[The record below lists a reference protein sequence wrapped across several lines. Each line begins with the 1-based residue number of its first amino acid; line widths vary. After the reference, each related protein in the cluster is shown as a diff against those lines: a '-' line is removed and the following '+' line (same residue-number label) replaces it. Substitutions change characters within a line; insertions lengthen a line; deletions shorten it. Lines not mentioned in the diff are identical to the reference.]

1 MNQISVN
8 VKTMSSTQLG
18 KLLDYEKK
26 EVNRKVLAMFE
37 AELDGGIITP
47 SFDERGYVT
56 EYHLPEIESQMFA
69 AKWNIKHLRKV
80 VEFFVSASKEQ
91 PEFNIPTTLSGAL
104 KLAGELAETVE
115 LKEALLLEQAPKID
129 VYDALADRKGD
140 VSTTIIA
147 KQLGMTAIK
156 LNKALREAGI
166 KWERADL
173 PKAGYSEWFNVV
185 ADVKNGHEFTQCLVT
200 PLGQIKITNLLSK
213 EVK

>member
-18 KLLDYEKK
+18 DLLNYDKSTT
-26 EVNRKVLAMFE
+26 NRKVKEMFQPE
-37 AELDGGIITP
+37 IVGGVIT
-47 SFDERGYVT
+47 STIRENGQVT
-56 EYHLPEIESQMFA
+56 EYHLPEIEAQMFA

-91 PEFNIPTTLSGAL
+91 SEFNIPTTLSGAL

-185 ADVKNGHEFTQCLVT
+185 ADVRNGHEFTQCLVT